1 MEWTWQNSQ
10 GVWAT
15 SRMDHLGSQAIVNP
29 NAPPA
34 PARGATPPAARGRGP
49 GPNPLAT
56 PNFICFE
63 PMAGITDAMNLS
75 QKGIYKEQQYIE
87 PNQTWE
93 ASFWVKPT
101 GF

>member
-1 MEWTWQNSQ
+1 MSELT
-10 GVWAT
+10 
-15 SRMDHLGSQAIVNP
+15 RRLGI
-29 NAPPA
+29 
-34 PARGATPPAARGRGP
+34 RH
-49 GPNPLAT
+49 PLILA
-56 PNFICFE
+56 

-75 QKGIYKEQQYIE
+75 QRGIYKEQQYIE